1 MIAPARTRFTE
12 LSARE
17 RAAALLDPGTFRE
30 LIGPFE
36 RLESPHLEPQGIVP
50 ACDDG
55 VVVARGELD
64 GKESVV
70 LAVEGLFQ
78 GGGIGEVS
86 GAKIA
91 GALEL
96 ALRDAESGRPVCPVI
111 LLETG
116 GIRLQEANL
125 GLLAI
130 AEIHAAIV
138 ALRSYVPVV
147 GVIGGMVGCFGGMAI
162 AAGLCSHVVMTRE
175 GRLGLNGPQVLEQE
189 LRRPPPGMGDHRRR
203 TTRCHRYGGFAR
215 RGRCCSDRPGGAVR
229 VRSRSI
235 HGAPQRTGWR
245 LRSPAGRYRRVRA
258 ARWTGAAHL
267 VERRWER
274 AMSGGR
280 TWFEALAGATS
291 GGEPSSVLCAD
302 GAVDG
307 ERARFLA
314 VVPDPEPK
322 FPRARGGELGLEE
335 GWAIARYVREAV
347 AEDGDRRAL
356 VAIVDVPGQPYG
368 YREELLGLHLALAAA
383 VDAYATARLAGHPV
397 VALVVG
403 QAISG
408 AFLAHGMQ
416 ANRII
421 ALEDPGVTVQVMSK
435 RSTARITRRSVEELD
450 QIAEE
455 VPATAYDVASFARLG
470 ALHRLIQG
478 VNAAEPTE
486 EDVERVRGALAEEIS
501 SARHDGSTD
510 LSGRLDSPEARQHR
524 GASLR
529 VRERLAEEWSG

>member
-1 MIAPARTRFTE
+1 M
-12 LSARE
+12 
-17 RAAALLDPGTFRE
+17 
-30 LIGPFE
+30 
-36 RLESPHLEPQGIVP
+36 
-50 ACDDG
+50 
-55 VVVARGELD
+55 
-64 GKESVV
+64 
-70 LAVEGLFQ
+70 
-78 GGGIGEVS
+78 
-86 GAKIA
+86 
-91 GALEL
+91 
-96 ALRDAESGRPVCPVI
+96 
-111 LLETG
+111 
-116 GIRLQEANL
+116 
-125 GLLAI
+125 
-130 AEIHAAIV
+130 
-138 ALRSYVPVV
+138 
-147 GVIGGMVGCFGGMAI
+147 
-162 AAGLCSHVVMTRE
+162 
-175 GRLGLNGPQVLEQE
+175 
-189 LRRPPPGMGDHRRR
+189 
-203 TTRCHRYGGFAR
+203 
-215 RGRCCSDRPGGAVR
+215 
-229 VRSRSI
+229 SR
-235 HGAPQRTGWR
+235 
-245 LRSPAGRYRRVRA
+245 
-258 ARWTGAAHL
+258 
-267 VERRWER
+267 
-274 AMSGGR
+274 GR
-280 TWFEALAGATS
+280 TWFEALAGASPT
-291 GGEPSSVLCAD
+291 GEPASVLCAD
-302 GAVDG
+302 GAVGG

-435 RSTARITRRSVEELD
+435 RSTARVTRRSVEELD